1 MSALYLVEMPELFLQ
16 VEVTLLELQSQNRPA
31 ANFVSIV
38 VVTVVGEIYFN
49 SSINYSR

>member
-16 VEVTLLELQSQNRPA
+16 VEVTRLELQSQNRPA

-38 VVTVVGEIYFN
+38 VVTIVGEIYFN